1 MMKKTLL
8 AGLRLI
14 VFMTILTGIVYPLC
28 ITGFARIFY
37 DDKAGG
43 SIIEKDGR
51 ILGSV
56 LIGQQF
62 DSTIYFHSRPSAVN
76 YQSNPSGGSNL
87 SWTDTR
93 LKELVSNRKKNFL
106 NANSLNDSAK
116 IPLEMLFASGSGID
130 PHVSPEAAL
139 LQVERICKVRNFN
152 SAQRQNLVE
161 VIVKLTEKPQYSLF
175 GKERINV
182 FLLNLELDKIQ

>member
-1 MMKKTLL
+1 
-8 AGLRLI
+8 
-14 VFMTILTGIVYPLC
+14 
-28 ITGFARIFY
+28 
-37 DDKAGG
+37 
-43 SIIEKDGR
+43 
-51 ILGSV
+51 
-56 LIGQQF
+56 
-62 DSTIYFHSRPSAVN
+62 
-76 YQSNPSGGSNL
+76 
-87 SWTDTR
+87 
-93 LKELVSNRKKNFL
+93 
-106 NANSLNDSAK
+106 
-116 IPLEMLFASGSGID
+116 MLFASGSGID